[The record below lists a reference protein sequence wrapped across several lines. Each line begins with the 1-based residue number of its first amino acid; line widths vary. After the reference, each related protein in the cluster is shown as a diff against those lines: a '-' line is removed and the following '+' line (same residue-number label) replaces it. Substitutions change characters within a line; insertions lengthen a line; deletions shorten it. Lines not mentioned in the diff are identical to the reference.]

1 MIKLSYFIHRLPTLQ
16 REAFHTHWRENHA
29 ALIKKHAAVF
39 GIGRYVQLHATG
51 GPRNQPGNSSSLPY
65 DGVAELWFRTPE
77 HLDSWFSNQT
87 PQAKAAGK
95 EIRDDERK
103 FIDRANSPLVIGEE
117 EIIIAGE

>member
-16 REAFHTHWRENHA
+16 REQFQTHWRENHA
-29 ALIKKHAAVF
+29 ALIKKHAAAF
-39 GIGRYVQLHATG
+39 GIQRYVQLHAAED
-51 GPRNQPGNSSSLPY
+51 PRIQRNKTSSLPY
-65 DGVAELWFRTPE
+65 NGVAELWFHTPE